1 MKKTLDLG
9 SDFHFAIEAY
19 LQHIMGDYCAWN
31 TNETEIGAQMRDDFI
46 LSVRVDI
53 GSKYAKV
60 ITKGSVHSFI
70 VLREGGKWKKGDILK
85 AASWAA
91 PAMNF
96 ARGNVLTKN
105 YGNTTWTGAN

>member
-46 LSVRVDI
+46 VNVRVEI
-53 GSKYAKV
+53 GNKYAKV
-60 ITKGSVHSFI
+60 ITKNSVHSFI

-91 PAMNF
+91 PATNF

-105 YGNTTWTGAN
+105 YGNTTWTGPN